1 MKKGFT
7 LIELLVVISIIG
19 ILSAVILAALSNTR
33 AKANDSQVKEDLI
46 SLRNAAEIYYANNA
60 SSYGSAT
67 TTCPY
72 SSVGTNFLAT
82 SSSSGGNGWG
92 VLHGLET
99 VLGLSVSTPLALDCG
114 INANGTAWSVAATLP
129 SSAGSQCV
137 DNTGASKIYVAT
149 TTEGVAGTA
158 HPTTQDQTFCN

>member
-60 SSYGSAT
+60 SVYESSGVVT
-67 TTCPY
+67 GCPT
-72 SSVGTNFLAT
+72 SSGATNFLAT

-92 VLHGLET
+92 VLHALET
-99 VLGLSVSTPLALDCG
+99 VVSFTGSNNNVLDCG
-114 INANGTAWSVAATLP
+114 ASATAWSVAATLP
-129 SSAGSQCV
+129 SGAGSQCV
-137 DNTGASKIYVAT
+137 DNTEASKIYIAT

-158 HPTTQDQTFCN
+158 HPTQGQTSCN